1 MDAVCVGIL
10 VADLFASPI
19 DSLPRAGELKLT
31 DRFLQAAG
39 GCAMNVAADL
49 RRLGRTAA
57 VAGMVGEDMF
67 GDFVIREAR
76 NRGIDAAGI
85 VRSRNSQ
92 TSGTVIIPVRGEDRR
107 YLHSTG
113 ANADFSLARLDPSLI
128 DDARVLYVGGYLAMP
143 RFDPA
148 DLAALFGHAGRRNV
162 TTVLDVVVPAGA
174 AVSMSAIQPVLPH
187 TAFFLPNEDE
197 ARRLTG
203 CADVHGQAEALA
215 RLNED
220 CCIVIT
226 RGVRGCCARRGAE
239 WLEVPAYPVESI
251 DESGAGD
258 AFAAG
263 LIVGILEGWP
273 LERIL
278 RFASAVGASCT
289 RSLGCTDGVFAF
301 EEAVRFV
308 EERGDA
314 AGVS

>member
-19 DSLPRAGELKLT
+19 DSLPKAGELKTT

-49 RRLGRTAA
+49 RRLGQSAA
-57 VAGMVGEDMF
+57 LVGMVGEDMF
-67 GDFVIREAR
+67 GDYVIREAER
-76 NRGIDAAGI
+76 WGIESSGI
-85 VRSRNSQ
+85 LRSAKTP

-113 ANADFSLARLDPSLI
+113 ANADFSLAELDRSLLEG
-128 DDARVLYVGGYLAMP
+128 ARVLYVGGYLAMP

-148 DLAALFGHAGRRNV
+148 ELADLFQYARQRGLA
-162 TTVLDVVVPAGA
+162 TVLDVVVPAGA
-174 AVSMSAIQPVLPH
+174 AVDRSAVEPVLPY
-187 TAFFLPNEDE
+187 TGFFLPNDDE

-203 CADVHGQAEALA
+203 IEDVRGQAEALS
-215 RLNED
+215 RINPD
-220 CCIVIT
+220 CCVLIT
-226 RGVRGCCARRGAE
+226 RGVRGSIARRGGE
-239 WLEVPAYPVESI
+239 WIETPACRVESI

-263 LIVGILEGWP
+263 LITGILKQWP
-273 LERIL
+273 LETIL

-289 RSLGCTDGVFAF
+289 GALGCTDGVFTF
-301 EEAVRFV
+301 EEAVQFL
-308 EERGDA
+308 GD
-314 AGVS
+314 SCH

>member
-10 VADLFASPI
+10 VADIFASPI
-19 DSLPRAGELKLT
+19 DSLPRAGELKIT
-31 DRFLQAAG
+31 DRFLEAAG

-49 RRLGRTAA
+49 RRLGRTVA
-57 VAGMVGEDMF
+57 VAGMVGEDML
-67 GDFVIREAR
+67 GDFVIQEAR
-76 NRGIDAAGI
+76 RQGIDATGI
-85 VRSRNSQ
+85 VRSRHSQ

-113 ANADFSLARLDPSLI
+113 ANADFLLTDLDPSLFEG
-128 DDARVLYVGGYLAMP
+128 ASVLYVGGYLAMP
-143 RFDPA
+143 RFEPA
-148 DLAALFGHAGRRNV
+148 DLAALFRHARKQNV

-174 AVSMSAIQPVLPH
+174 AVSMSAIQPVLPE
-187 TAFFLPNEDE
+187 TDYFLPNDDE
-197 ARRLTG
+197 AHHLTG
-203 CADVHGQAEALA
+203 CADVRSQAETLA
-215 RLNED
+215 RLNQD

-239 WLEVPAYPVESI
+239 WLEMPGYRVEST

-263 LIVGILEGWP
+263 LIAGILEQWP
-273 LERIL
+273 LARIL

-289 RSLGCTDGVFAF
+289 RVLGCTDGVFSF
-301 EEAVRFV
+301 EEALRFV

-314 AGVS
+314 IGFS

>member
-10 VADLFASPI
+10 VADIFASPI

-49 RRLGRTAA
+49 RRLGRTVA
-57 VAGMVGEDMF
+57 VAGMVGEDML
-67 GDFVIREAR
+67 GDFVIQEACR
-76 NRGIDAAGI
+76 QGIDAAGI
-85 VRSRNSQ
+85 VRSRHAQ

-113 ANADFSLARLDPSLI
+113 ANADFLLADLDPSLM
-128 DDARVLYVGGYLAMP
+128 DGARVLYVGGYLAMP

-148 DLAALFGHAGRRNV
+148 DLAALFRRARERNV

-174 AVSMSAIQPVLPH
+174 AVSMSSIQPVLPH
-187 TAFFLPNEDE
+187 TDYFLPNQDE
-197 ARRLTG
+197 AHRLTG
-203 CADVHGQAEALA
+203 CADVHEQAETLA
-215 RLNED
+215 RLNQD

-239 WLEVPAYPVESI
+239 WLEMPGYRVESI

-263 LIVGILEGWP
+263 LIAGILEKWP
-273 LERIL
+273 LAQIL

-289 RSLGCTDGVFAF
+289 RSLGCTDGVFSF
-301 EEAVRFV
+301 EEAVRFI

-314 AGVS
+314 IGFG